1 MSVGS
6 GRVLLALEAG
16 LASRMIHGGDL
27 CFLRSPDQCTD
38 DEPIA
43 GCPPAFRAQV
53 QRNISPISTVDREPM
68 DSKLSTSHA
77 DAVCRPASRNRQ
89 SRLHSG

>member
-6 GRVLLALEAG
+6 GHVLLALEAG
-16 LASRMIHGGDL
+16 LAIRIIHGG
-27 CFLRSPDQCTD
+27 RSMLFTIPRSM
-38 DEPIA
+38 A
-43 GCPPAFRAQV
+43 ACPPAFRAQV

-68 DSKLSTSHA
+68 DSKFSTSHA
-77 DAVCRPASRNRQ
+77 DVVCRPASRNRQ